1 MKLLIMMN
9 HSLSVCQ
16 QVVSSQ
22 VMNILLFLDGTANA
36 VILFHEKFADG
47 EDYQAAI
54 MSCDLLKFDIPEE
67 NDSLMNPESGE

>member
-1 MKLLIMMN
+1 
-9 HSLSVCQ
+9 
-16 QVVSSQ
+16 
-22 VMNILLFLDGTANA
+22 MNILLFLDGTANA